1 MRKILLSI
9 KIYGKFVWLRRKYK
23 QLTLELER
31 VKTLHHTALTK
42 QKLNFE
48 HQLAVERKRYELMMN
63 AWADRFVNS
72 NGLPSISPAA
82 IDVESQVDDPEQQIL
97 LNSDQIDYFNDV
109 KAQFWADGMAEGA
122 DNIEIEHRWKELAS
136 NIKADV
142 LEQLQ

>member
-9 KIYGKFVWLRRKYK
+9 KIYGKYVWLHRKFK

-31 VKTLHHTALTK
+31 VKTSNHTALTK

-63 AWADRFVNS
+63 AWADRFVN
-72 NGLPSISPAA
+72 NQGLPSISPAA

-109 KAQFWADGMAEGA
+109 KAQFWADGAAEGA